1 MSRPP
6 GATHSS
12 TQSYTIPSIIFL
24 GLTLFHPPPAVDFV
38 GQVLEL
44 LSHINKRVKA
54 SQAIPL
60 PLAALAAAAALP
72 GAPPAPLPTLFTPAK
87 SSTTSTAATPATA
100 AVGQAGAAGS
110 PLVRSFGLV
119 YVDLALPRA
128 TPAEQLAA
136 VRREGGGVYW
146 CPMQRS
152 NSAQTGWSDSAKAY
166 DHMWQLSLRGMP
178 FC

>member
-6 GATHSS
+6 GATQSS

-72 GAPPAPLPTLFTPAK
+72 GAPPAPQPTLFTPPSAASK
-87 SSTTSTAATPATA
+87 AATTGTAATPAA
-100 AVGQAGAAGS
+100 AAPAGGQAGAAGS

-136 VRREGGGVYW
+136 VRREGGLVPHAEVKFSTDW
-146 CPMQRS
+146 LVRLC
-152 NSAQTGWSDSAKAY
+152 K
-166 DHMWQLSLRGMP
+166 SL
-178 FC
+178 